1 MGGAPCPLATGCS
14 MACRFGGAL
23 LGSNGSSSSGG
34 LLMGMSS
41 SASGDRLESMALSGL
56 SSDIDT
62 GQRTRPG
69 DKCSDARRHH
79 LSMAHGLLQVDE
91 VGFDEGSWV
100 SVRRVWVAKL
110 PASVPSETP
119 PSPDLLPSPA
129 FKTDQTSTNSAG
141 ILSAYVVG
149 HYIGQNLLAKLSGT
163 SMPHASGIKDWP
175 LRWESQ
181 KHPHQFCPRNGSD
194 LHCKS
199 KHVL

>member
-1 MGGAPCPLATGCS
+1 MDGAPCPLATGRS

-56 SSDIDT
+56 SSDMYT

-79 LSMAHGLLQVDE
+79 LSMAQGLLQVDE

-110 PASVPSETP
+110 PASVPR
-119 PSPDLLPSPA
+119 LHLPQTCFQVRLSKQTKPA
-129 FKTDQTSTNSAG
+129 QTVPESF
-141 ILSAYVVG
+141 
-149 HYIGQNLLAKLSGT
+149 QPMWSGT
-163 SMPHASGIKDWP
+163 TLDKICLQNYQVP
-175 LRWESQ
+175 LCLVHR
-181 KHPHQFCPRNGSD
+181 G
-194 LHCKS
+194 
-199 KHVL
+199 